1 MLSGNSPGFRAAPA
15 CRQLERFT
23 RLKRPEAAH
32 LMEETMRN
40 AKQSVSVAALACAL
54 VLGRGAAATAADCP
68 NGLRDLRIGVSVVP
82 PNVVHTTPYV
92 AKDLGIFE
100 KYCIAATIVAF
111 EGGSSA
117 AAVSSLQSG
126 RVVATVTDVMAGS
139 GMKVKQIWGFAP
151 RLPQAYTV
159 SAGIDSPKD
168 LKGKRLSAAGGI
180 GSFNWSIGRLLLT
193 EGGLTLDDA
202 KFVSQGL
209 AGRLPGLLTGQLDG
223 AALHPEDVYLALKKP
238 GLHVL
243 TVLANQLPNYVFNQ
257 YGAAES
263 FIARD
268 RPLLIDAMA
277 AMIETNRLI
286 YSDKE
291 KVLPSM
297 IRATEKSREEVEYAW
312 SELTRNCVWAVNVGF
327 DKARTEWSIKNSV
340 EVGDIPAARNL
351 TFEELVDLPLAEAA
365 VQKAGG
371 PVKIGN
377 CSL

>member
-1 MLSGNSPGFRAAPA
+1 
-15 CRQLERFT
+15 LERVT
-23 RLKRPEAAH
+23 KLERSEQAL
-32 LMEETMRN
+32 LVEETMWKVKKSIS
-40 AKQSVSVAALACAL
+40 AAALACGL
-54 VLGRGAAATAADCP
+54 VLGGGAAAKAADCP
-68 NGLRDLRIGVSVVP
+68 NGLRDLKIGVAVVP

-92 AKDLGIFE
+92 AKDLGIFQ
-100 KYCIAATIVAF
+100 KYCIDATIVAF

-117 AAVSSLQSG
+117 AAISSLQQG
-126 RVVATVTDVMAGS
+126 KIIATVTEVMIGS

-159 SAGIDSPKD
+159 TSGIDSPKD

-180 GSFNWSIGRLLLT
+180 GGFNWIIGRMLLT
-193 EGGLTLDDA
+193 EAGLTLDDA

-223 AALHPEDVYLALKKP
+223 VSLHPEDVYLALKKP

-243 TVLANQLPNYVFNQ
+243 TVLANQMPNYVFNM
-257 YGAAES
+257 YGAADS

-268 RPLLIDAMA
+268 RQLLIDAMA
-277 AMIETNRLI
+277 AMIETNRLM
-286 YSDKE
+286 YTNKE
-291 KVLPSM
+291 KVLPSIM
-297 IRATEKSREEVEYAW
+297 RASEKSKEEVESAW
-312 SELTRNCVWAVNVGF
+312 GELTKNCVWAVNTGF
-327 DKARTEWSIKNSV
+327 ERARTEWSIKNSV
-340 EVGDIPAARNL
+340 EAGDIPAERNL
-351 TFEELVDLPLAEAA
+351 TFEQVVDLPLAEAA